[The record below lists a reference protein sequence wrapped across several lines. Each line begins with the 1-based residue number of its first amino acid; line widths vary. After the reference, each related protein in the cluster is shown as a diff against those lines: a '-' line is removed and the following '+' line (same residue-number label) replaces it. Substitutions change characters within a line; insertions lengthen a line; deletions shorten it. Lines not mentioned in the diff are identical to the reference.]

1 MPEYANCNLDSVF
14 YANISTMVTNSDQKD
29 SFSVFFFFFSSID
42 ENLIGI
48 FLKKNFIII
57 RKKIHPLRMINL
69 LKLAMT
75 RQSVWEKSQN

>member
-29 SFSVFFFFFSSID
+29 SFFSVFFFFFSGID

-48 FLKKNFIII
+48 FLGLKKKKKNS
-57 RKKIHPLRMINL
+57 L
-69 LKLAMT
+69 
-75 RQSVWEKSQN
+75 